1 MNWCPFVSKSR
12 YVDGERAIAE
22 LKQELKDLR
31 YAHARVL
38 DEINFRSTGFHIDE
52 RFVGKEVAT
61 AAAQPETKPE
71 EPTGIAASIA
81 QVGTRPSALRR
92 HMELTSQSNLEK
104 AEEAARIGREN
115 DLRAQAAA
123 RMEEILQK
131 SRTPAPA

>member
-52 RFVGKEVAT
+52 RFVTKES
-61 AAAQPETKPE
+61 AAVPPSEVKPE

-81 QVGTRPSALRR
+81 QVGTRPSAIRR

-131 SRTPAPA
+131 SRTPATA